1 MLAREWNLEDALAVR
16 FQEGQQEERKEV
28 ARKALAEG
36 ISLEVVSEIVGMDIE
51 AIRRLSG
58 VCL

>member
-16 FQEGQQEERKEV
+16 FREGQQEAQEEI
-28 ARKALAEG
+28 ARKALAKG

-58 VCL
+58 Q